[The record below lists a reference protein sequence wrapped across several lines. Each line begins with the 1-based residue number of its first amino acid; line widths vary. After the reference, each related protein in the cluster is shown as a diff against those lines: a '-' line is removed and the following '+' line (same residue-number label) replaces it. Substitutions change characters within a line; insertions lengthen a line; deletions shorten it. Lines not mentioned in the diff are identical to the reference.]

1 MPAPTTTVIAPES
14 ATRTNVLRRRQRVP
28 VVLRLS
34 PQQASDL
41 PRWMP
46 HLVAEVRRQLRQHG
60 DTARDVTIDLSALP
74 PTPACAPLLMLFTL
88 VRRLLSADA
97 GIVVTGVSPALRA
110 CLIAELPTGVTVVD
124 RRGRRWS

>member
-1 MPAPTTTVIAPES
+1 
-14 ATRTNVLRRRQRVP
+14 
-28 VVLRLS
+28 
-34 PQQASDL
+34 
-41 PRWMP
+41 MP

-110 CLIAELPTGVTVVD
+110 CLVAELPTGVTVVD